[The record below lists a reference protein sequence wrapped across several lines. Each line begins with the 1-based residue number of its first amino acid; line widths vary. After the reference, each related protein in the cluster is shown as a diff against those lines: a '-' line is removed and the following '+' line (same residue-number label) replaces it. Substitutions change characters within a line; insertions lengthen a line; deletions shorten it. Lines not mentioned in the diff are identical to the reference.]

1 MDIRTPE
8 LDEKFK
14 NRLLELKRA
23 NTMMAQ
29 INNLKEEENK
39 NNIAQLEAELS
50 GIKGDSIPSDIKRAN
65 IMVQIDN
72 LKEEEKRHAF
82 SQGLER
88 LEKHRIFLQNRLGFK
103 MPLEDINNIYIN
115 QGSRD
120 NVLYFDI
127 VTSKGKVIKLSVSK
141 QIYDFEMS
149 GEKEQKIQ
157 KYQEWRPRISLGEIL
172 EEQENKI
179 NIKIRGG
186 WGNQLLY
193 DSSTGFTK
201 EIVAEREENTY
212 TTYMR
217 YLEKQYE
224 EQKKERNW
232 KRMTGNEKK
241 APFIIPFKKEW
252 MRKKFILWRMNLTLD
267 DDKFMYLANELEGML
282 ELNQQEG

>member
-8 LDEKFK
+8 LDEMFK
-14 NRLLELKRA
+14 NSLLELKKS
-23 NTMMAQ
+23 Q
-29 INNLKEEENK
+29 NNLNNLRTRVDTHT

-50 GIKGDSIPSDIKRAN
+50 GIKGNSIPSDIKRAN
-65 IMVQIDN
+65 IMVQIDK
-72 LKEEEKRHAF
+72 LKEEENKNSRD
-82 SQGLER
+82 L
-88 LEKHRIFLQNRLGFK
+88 LEKHYAFLKNRLEFQ
-103 MPLEDINNIYIN
+103 MSLEHISAIYTSKGHQKDVI
-115 QGSRD
+115 
-120 NVLYFDI
+120 YFDI
-127 VTSKGKVIKLSVSK
+127 VTSKGKVIKLTASK
-141 QIYDFEMS
+141 KIYDFEMS

-172 EEQENKI
+172 EEQENKV

-186 WGNQLLY
+186 WGNQLIY

-201 EIVAEREENTY
+201 ETVAEREESIY
-212 TTYMR
+212 TTYIK
-217 YLEKQYE
+217 YLEEEYE
-224 EQKKERNW
+224 NKKKERNW
-232 KRMTGNEKK
+232 RNITGNQKK

>member
-1 MDIRTPE
+1 VDIRTPE